1 MYSAL
6 MVLQLF
12 SLPCLAQSSGNKTLD
27 VDPSLLL
34 AKAKL
39 LTISRYGVDDVN
51 SIISGLDSQMATI
64 YNTNVIGYQVINIVN
79 NQNHP
84 VTVKF
89 GKNGYVQKYC
99 GEIINAKQ
107 YIDCNFVLVYSGNS
121 HRYFLIKG
129 FRTCEFYDLTMELKE
144 TTKTIFD
151 IFPDSILS
159 QLSLDFDCLYAKY
172 VEKEKKTDECYQVC
186 NSCVEIPIVE

>member
-1 MYSAL
+1 MVVIMRTISPVLKQQNMERRRTYLLNRYIKLMYSAL

-89 GKNGYVQKYC
+89 GKNGYVQKY
-99 GEIINAKQ
+99 
-107 YIDCNFVLVYSGNS
+107 
-121 HRYFLIKG
+121 
-129 FRTCEFYDLTMELKE
+129 
-144 TTKTIFD
+144 
-151 IFPDSILS
+151 
-159 QLSLDFDCLYAKY
+159 
-172 VEKEKKTDECYQVC
+172 
-186 NSCVEIPIVE
+186 